1 MKFVINADSGQKLE
15 VVEQGEKLEMTLVLH
30 PSRSPST
37 STQVARFKVSKEDI
51 KKLGKGI

>member
-15 VVEQGEKLEMTLVLH
+15 VVEQGEKLEMTLILH
-30 PSRSPST
+30 PSPST